1 MVTLERKA
9 PTATYKPDTGSI
21 YYEVTGS
28 GEPLILIHGLC
39 ASRRWW
45 RKTVPILARHFRVY
59 TLDLIGFGN
68 SRAAEGFVLNHAAQ
82 AIHSWMQD
90 RGIMRAQVIGHSM
103 GGRIAAE
110 LAADFPDCVEKL
122 ILVDAPL
129 FPFNHSLLRQ
139 GWGILH
145 SLRYTPLDL
154 LHVVIADTLQL
165 GLWPTIKIGLQI
177 MGSDL
182 TEKLAQL
189 HIPTLIIWGD
199 QDTIVPLRLGEALAD
214 ALLPYQF
221 VVLPGVGH
229 TPMWERPEQFNE
241 LALAF
246 LNEPATEKLGHDGAH

>member
-1 MVTLERKA
+1 MVTLQETTVQAEALPSRNK
-9 PTATYKPDTGSI
+9 I
-21 YYEVTGS
+21 YYEVVGR

-45 RKTVPILARHFRVY
+45 RKNLQVLARHFRVY

-68 SRAAEGFVLNHAAQ
+68 SRAAQGFVLNAAAQ
-82 AIHSWMQD
+82 AIHDWMIEQ
-90 RGIMRAQVIGHSM
+90 GIARARVIGHSM

-110 LAADFPDCVEKL
+110 LAADFPHCVEQL

-139 GWGILH
+139 GWGMLY

-154 LHVVIADTLQL
+154 LRVVIADTLQV
-165 GLWPTIKIGLQI
+165 GLWPTLKIGLEI

-182 TEKLAQL
+182 THKLAQL
-189 HIPTLIIWGD
+189 QIPTLIIWGD

-214 ALLPYQF
+214 ALAPQQF
-221 VVLPGVGH
+221 VTMPGVGH
-229 TPMWERPEQFNE
+229 TPMWERPEEFNQ
-241 LALAF
+241 LALRF
-246 LNEPATEKLGHDGAH
+246 LCHSPAD

>member
-1 MVTLERKA
+1 MTLHQLVTELKSHHN
-9 PTATYKPDTGSI
+9 KSHI

-45 RKTVPILARHFRVY
+45 RKNVPILARHFRVY

-68 SRAAEGFVLNHAAQ
+68 SQAKEGFVLDVAAQ
-82 AIHSWMQD
+82 AVHDWMVD
-90 RGIMRAQVIGHSM
+90 RGIPRARVIGHSM

-110 LAADFPDCVEKL
+110 LAVDYPETVEQL

-139 GWGILH
+139 GWGMLY

-154 LHVVIADTLQL
+154 LRVVIADTLQL

-177 MGSDL
+177 MASDL

-214 ALLPYQF
+214 VLVPQQF

-241 LALAF
+241 LALTF
-246 LNEPATEKLGHDGAH
+246 LKEAPLDKLN

>member
-1 MVTLERKA
+1 MMTLEREA
-9 PTATYKPDTGSI
+9 LAATYEPDAGSI

-45 RKTVPILARHFRVY
+45 RKNVPVLARHFRVY

-82 AIHSWMQD
+82 AIHGWMRD
-90 RGIMRAQVIGHSM
+90 RGITRAQVIGHSM

-110 LAADFPDCVEKL
+110 LAADFPDAVEKL
-122 ILVDAPL
+122 ILVNAPL

-139 GWGILH
+139 GWGMLY

-154 LHVVIADTLQL
+154 LRVVIADTLQV
-165 GLWPTIKIGLQI
+165 GVWPTLKIGLEI

-189 HIPTLIIWGD
+189 QIPTLIVWGD
-199 QDTIVPLRLGEALAD
+199 HDTIVPLRLGKALAD
-214 ALLPYQF
+214 TLLPQQF

-229 TPMWERPEQFNE
+229 TPMWERPDQFNE
-241 LALAF
+241 LVLDFLAVPGRE
-246 LNEPATEKLGHDGAH
+246 NSR